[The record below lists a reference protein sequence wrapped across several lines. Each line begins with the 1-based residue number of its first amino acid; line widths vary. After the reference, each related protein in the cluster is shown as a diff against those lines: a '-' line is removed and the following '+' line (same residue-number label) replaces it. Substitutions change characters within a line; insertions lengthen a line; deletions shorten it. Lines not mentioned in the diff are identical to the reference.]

1 MKFTICAIVS
11 NGKLAS
17 SASRQIIS
25 WNEGELVVFA
35 CKTNSSLPQGLI
47 RVQILSRF
55 IEVHLE
61 RGGGNGSLTLLWLQ
75 LPL

>member
-11 NGKLAS
+11 NGKVAS

-55 IEVHLE
+55 IKVLCY
-61 RGGGNGSLTLLWLQ
+61 GCSFLYS
-75 LPL
+75 